1 LVIVPDAIY
10 VGTGDGVFRSSDAGE
25 RWESISQGMPDTN
38 VQSLLL
44 GSNGI
49 LYAGTGSGVM
59 ERAPGGAWRASD
71 RGMLFPS
78 VRALLVDPRRGL
90 FAGTQGSGLFRSK
103 DAGETWVPFNDGIP
117 SRTIRALVRDAKGAQ
132 HAATPDGI
140 YRADWDLSRWVSES
154 EGLHGVPAA
163 LLAGPDRLYA
173 ATSVGLFERAMGA
186 ETWSRAALGD
196 EARAV
201 QALAA
206 DTAGT
211 VYAASDA
218 GIVRRTAERWEPI
231 RARPTD
237 GSLIGLAAGRSVYA
251 WTTAAVF
258 RLVDDAKNARWDDI
272 GAGLP
277 KGAQIAS
284 VAVESRGSQ
293 DILFVA
299 TSGGLWWSGEAGVR
313 WRSTRGRLS
322 GVPFYTVL
330 ADGSG
335 LVVAGSDEHGVF
347 VGVNVTSNVASRT
360 NKVLGVF

>member
-1 LVIVPDAIY
+1 
-10 VGTGDGVFRSSDAGE
+10 
-25 RWESISQGMPDTN
+25 
-38 VQSLLL
+38 
-44 GSNGI
+44 
-49 LYAGTGSGVM
+49 
-59 ERAPGGAWRASD
+59 
-71 RGMLFPS
+71 MLFPS

-154 EGLHGVPAA
+154 DGLHGVPAA
-163 LLAGPDRLYA
+163 LMAGPDRLYA
-173 ATSVGLFERAMGA
+173 ATSTGLFERVMGA
-186 ETWSRAALGD
+186 ETWSRAVLGQ

-237 GSLIGLAAGRSVYA
+237 GPLIGLAAGRSVYA
-251 WTTAAVF
+251 WSPTAVF
-258 RLVDDAKNARWDDI
+258 RLVDAESARWDDI
-272 GAGLP
+272 GVGLP
-277 KGAQIAS
+277 GGVRVVS
-284 VAVESRGSQ
+284 VAVESSGSR

-299 TSGGLWWSGEAGVR
+299 TTGGLWWSGEAGAQ
-313 WRSTRGRLS
+313 WRSAQGRLS
-322 GVPFYTVL
+322 GVPFHTVL

-347 VGVNVTSNVASRT
+347 VGVNLASKTS
-360 NKVLGVF
+360 KGFGMF